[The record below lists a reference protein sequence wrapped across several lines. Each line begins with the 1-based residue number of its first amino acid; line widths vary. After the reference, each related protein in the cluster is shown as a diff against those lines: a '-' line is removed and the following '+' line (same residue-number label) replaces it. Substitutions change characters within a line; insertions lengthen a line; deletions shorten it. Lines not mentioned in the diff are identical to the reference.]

1 MKQVPIPPK
10 KPKLEPAGSDSTP
23 QLETKTTEV
32 KPQVAKETKPKQEKK
47 GKQED
52 ANKKKG
58 DGLYNY

>member
-1 MKQVPIPPK
+1 VKQVPIPTK
-10 KPKLEPAGSDSTP
+10 KLKLEPAGGDSASQP
-23 QLETKTTEV
+23 ETKTAEV

-58 DGLYNY
+58 DG